1 MPGHRPQTRLLLT
14 LVALTTLIVGYY
26 LGQYWQRQPLQEL
39 SAVVYP
45 DGSKLRYPAELG
57 IPAANNE
64 TCCWRLFI
72 SVDTRHAECET
83 LLHHYTLVINRLAA
97 HPQIQQ
103 NLRLTTLAFD
113 TPSQASIEAFRAQRD
128 WVEVIS
134 AEPEMLDAL
143 TQDLGIAP
151 LTNNW
156 CEPIEANAI
165 LVAPNQRRWAL
176 IPHEQAA
183 IMAHNIRTVI
193 EFVE

>member
-26 LGQYWQRQPLQEL
+26 LGQYWQRQPLQDL

-45 DGSKLRYPAELG
+45 DGNKLHYPAELG
-57 IPAANNE
+57 IPAANDE

-72 SVDTRHAECET
+72 SVDTRQSECEN
-83 LLHHYTLVINRLAA
+83 LLRHYTLVINRLAA

-113 TPSQASIEAFRAQRD
+113 TPSQASVEVFRAQRD
-128 WVEVIS
+128 WVEVVS
-134 AEPEMLDAL
+134 TEPKMLDAL
-143 TQDLGIAP
+143 AQDLGIAP
-151 LTNNW
+151 LTDNW

-183 IMAHNIRTVI
+183 IMAYNIRTVI